1 MDQIVLCIIVIQ
13 EVRPNLY
20 PKHVA
25 CKFYP
30 LLVISTKK
38 IKTSLLKNDQDDAKD
53 DAPVEAASRG
63 VVIE

>member
-1 MDQIVLCIIVIQ
+1 MDQIVLCITVIQ

-30 LLVISTKK
+30 LFGHINIK
-38 IKTSLLKNDQDDAKD
+38 IKNESI
-53 DAPVEAASRG
+53 EIRSR
-63 VVIE
+63 